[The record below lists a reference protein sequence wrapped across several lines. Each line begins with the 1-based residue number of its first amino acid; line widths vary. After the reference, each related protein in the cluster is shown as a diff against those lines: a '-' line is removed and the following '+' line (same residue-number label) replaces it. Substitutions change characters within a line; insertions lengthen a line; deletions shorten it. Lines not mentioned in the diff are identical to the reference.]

1 MQGEEDTGA
10 QTGQDKCQDAVSGCA
25 GWSCEHADEH
35 GFCEQCGEA
44 GQEDEEEAGVEES
57 TKEPSVRKKLAYS
70 RLNIRIIDMIV

>member
-25 GWSCEHADEH
+25 GRGGEHAEER
-35 GFCEQCGEA
+35 GFGEQCGEA
-44 GQEDEEEAGVEES
+44 GQEDEEEAGVEEA
-57 TKEPSVRKKLAYS
+57 TNEPSVRKYLAYS